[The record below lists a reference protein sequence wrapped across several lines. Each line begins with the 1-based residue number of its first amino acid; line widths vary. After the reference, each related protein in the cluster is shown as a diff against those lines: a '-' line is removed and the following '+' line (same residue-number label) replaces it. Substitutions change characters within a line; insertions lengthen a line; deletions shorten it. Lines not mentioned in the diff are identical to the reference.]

1 MKQYFVRFTYS
12 YIINGSC
19 SLKGSL
25 ILNFN
30 EQTLLSDT
38 IIREAVLCEL
48 NARENLIKAKRAIQG
63 LVYYSIGEILLITK
77 L

>member
-12 YIINGSC
+12 NIINASC

-38 IIREAVLCEL
+38 IIRETILCEL
-48 NARENLIKAKRAIQG
+48 NSRENLIKAKRAAPG
-63 LVYYSIGEILLITK
+63 LIYYSVGEILLITK